1 MTGAPIV
8 AEKKWRE
15 RGMIGVDRV
24 RLEGLRDRGRV
35 RRLRFV
41 ESTEKCV
48 MMGIE
53 GCLVQAGRK

>member
-1 MTGAPIV
+1 
-8 AEKKWRE
+8 
-15 RGMIGVDRV
+15 MIGVDRV

-41 ESTEKCV
+41 ESTEKCA